1 MRIVVGIAGASG
13 AVYAVRL
20 LEMLEQIADVET
32 HVTMTDSALKNLQ
45 LELNYGL
52 EEIKKISHTVY
63 DNKDVAAAIASGS
76 FPAHGMVVVPCSMK
90 ALAGIA
96 TGFTDNLL
104 LRSADVTIKE
114 GRRLII
120 VPRETPLSVIHL
132 ENMLRLAKIPNITVL
147 PAMPAFY
154 HKPKNMD
161 DLVNHIVGKILDQ
174 LKIKWPKKLFN
185 RWGT

>member
-20 LEMLEQIADVET
+20 LEVFQQIADIET
-32 HVTMTDSALKNLQ
+32 HVTMTDSALKNLE

-52 EEIKKISHTVY
+52 DDIKKISTKVY
-63 DNKDVAAAIASGS
+63 DNRDVAAAIASGS
-76 FPAHGMVVVPCSMK
+76 FPAHGMVVIPCSMK

-114 GRRLII
+114 GRRIVI
-120 VPRETPLSVIHL
+120 VPRETPLSIIHL
-132 ENMLRLAKIPNITVL
+132 ENMLKLARIPNITIL

-154 HKPKNMD
+154 HKPKDMD
-161 DLVNHIVGKILDQ
+161 DLINHIVGKVLDQ
-174 LKIKWPKKLFN
+174 MKIEWPKELFN

>member
-20 LEMLEQIADVET
+20 LEVLREIRDIET
-32 HVTMTDSALKNLQ
+32 HVTMTGSALKNLQ

-52 EEIKKISHTVY
+52 KDIKKIANKVY
-63 DNKDVAAAIASGS
+63 DNEDVGAAIASGS
-76 FPAHGMVVVPCSMK
+76 FPANGMVVVPCSMK
-90 ALAGIA
+90 ALAGIS

-114 GRRLII
+114 GRRMVI
-120 VPRETPLSVIHL
+120 VPRETPLSIIHL
-132 ENMLRLAKIPNITVL
+132 ENMLKLAKIPNITVL

-161 DLVNHIVGKILDQ
+161 GLVNHIVGKILDQ
-174 LKIKWPKKLFN
+174 MAIEWPKALFD
-185 RWGT
+185 RWGI